1 MTDPAQ
7 GPRLPSTTTLSLL
20 REPLIWLLAV
30 VTAGLVV
37 IRAHHTRAGLWL
49 LAAAVGM
56 AALARLVLSP
66 RAAGLLA
73 VRTRGFDV
81 TVLLAMTGGLVALV
95 VLVPFPPGT
104 G

>member
-1 MTDPAQ
+1 MTDPTT
-7 GPRLPSTTTLSLL
+7 GPKPATTTTLSLL
-20 REPLIWLLAV
+20 REPLVWLLAL

-37 IRAHHTRAGLWL
+37 IRAHHTRVGLGL
-49 LAAAVGM
+49 IAAAVGL
-56 AALARLVLSP
+56 AALIRLVLSP

-81 TVLLAMTGGLVALV
+81 AVLLALAGGLVALV